1 VQFVSVPFIQ
11 SVYQAV
17 SVSSSQCIKQ
27 SVYQA
32 SAVVLYFR
40 YVSSQVWS
48 QAGHFSGSLSKGP
61 KSTSW
66 IWNLHSLAHDFDIQT
81 GSASL
86 VARKVFSSGLAHL
99 SLVFLWFGFL
109 YYQGA
114 YYSNYIGWLKDPS
127 IHPSAHIVS
136 FLIGQDILN
145 SSVQSNSFQGIHI
158 TSGLFQVW
166 RASGTISVFQL
177 KQQVVVAAF
186 GTASTLL
193 AAYFHQH
200 PKYPSLQFYQQFK
213 CLSIHHLIL
222 FIGLGS
228 ISWSGH
234 QVHISV
240 PIASLLEAGISPEYI
255 PVPQQLLGLT
265 VYSTVYSTVYP
276 ITTQAYISIHHLTI
290 GLVSIVTGI
299 VASRIKLAAQVSWH
313 FQLSVNLAIIGSIS
327 IFFAHHISSMPTVYP
342 MLSMNYPTL
351 ISLFSHHINIGA
363 LFILGSTAH
372 TSIFIM
378 NFFFFGLY
386 SISS

>member
-1 VQFVSVPFIQ
+1 
-11 SVYQAV
+11 
-17 SVSSSQCIKQ
+17 
-27 SVYQA
+27 
-32 SAVVLYFR
+32 LYFR

-86 VARKVFSSGLAHL
+86 IARKVFSSGLAHL

-114 YYSNYIGWLKDPS
+114 LFSNYIGWLKDPTL
-127 IHPSAHIVS
+127 HPSAHVVS
-136 FLIGQDILN
+136 SLIGQDILN
-145 SSVQSNSFQGIHI
+145 TSVQSNSFQGIYI

-166 RASGTISVFQL
+166 RASGTISVFQM
-177 KQQVVVAAF
+177 KQQVVVASF
-186 GTASTLL
+186 GAASTLF

-200 PKYPSLQFYQQFK
+200 SKYPSLQFYQQFK

-222 FIGLGS
+222 LIGLGS

-234 QVHISV
+234 LVHISV
-240 PIASLLEAGISPEYI
+240 PIASLLQAGISPEYI

-265 VYSTVYSTVYP
+265 VYSTVYP
-276 ITTQAYISIHHLTI
+276 ITTQAYVSIHHLAI

-313 FQLSVNLAIIGSIS
+313 FQLSVNLAILGSIS
-327 IFFAHHISSMPTVYP
+327 ILFAHHISSMPTVYP
-342 MLSMNYPTL
+342 MLSTDYPTP
-351 ISLFSHHINIGA
+351 G
-363 LFILGSTAH
+363 
-372 TSIFIM
+372 
-378 NFFFFGLY
+378 